1 MSDYGGVE
9 EAAALLGR
17 AECHKGKS
25 ASSVYYAEKRKSNI
39 RHFDA
44 LEIFVAESLLKCI
57 LY

>member
-1 MSDYGGVE
+1 MSDYRGVEE

-39 RHFDA
+39 CHVYA
-44 LEIFVAESLLKCI
+44 LDIFVA
-57 LY
+57 

>member
-1 MSDYGGVE
+1 MSDYRGVE

-25 ASSVYYAEKRKSNI
+25 ASFVYYAEKRKSNI

-44 LEIFVAESLLKCI
+44 LEIFVA
-57 LY
+57 